1 MGSTLSTLNMAS
13 TLTTNMGSTLSTL
26 NMAST
31 LTANMA
37 STPLH
42 THHGLQSY
50 CQHRLYHFIL
60 DITFSLTLN
69 MTSSTC
75 SSLPYTPREFCLLL
89 IEHDL

>member
-1 MGSTLSTLNMAS
+1 
-13 TLTTNMGSTLSTL
+13 MGSTLSTL